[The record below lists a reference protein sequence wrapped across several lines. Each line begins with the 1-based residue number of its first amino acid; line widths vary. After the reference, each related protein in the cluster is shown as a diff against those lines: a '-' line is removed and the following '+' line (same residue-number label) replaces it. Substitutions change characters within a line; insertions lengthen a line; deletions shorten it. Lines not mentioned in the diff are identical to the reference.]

1 MQIRQTN
8 QFEKAYKKLHKNQ
21 LKDANNAIRE
31 IIDNPLIGN
40 LKKGDLS
47 EVRVYKLKMV
57 NQLTLIAYTYENAEI
72 ILTFL
77 AIGSHENFYRDI
89 NI

>member
-1 MQIRQTN
+1 MQIRQAN

-21 LKDANNAIRE
+21 LKDANDAIHK

-47 EVRVYKLKMV
+47 DVRVHKFKMA
-57 NQLTLIAYTYENAEI
+57 NQLTLIAYTYEADEI

-77 AIGSHENFYRDI
+77 AIGSHENFYRDLKL
-89 NI
+89 

>member
-40 LKKGDLS
+40 LKKGDLKIRIVLFFFFMES
-47 EVRVYKLKMV
+47 
-57 NQLTLIAYTYENAEI
+57 
-72 ILTFL
+72 
-77 AIGSHENFYRDI
+77 
-89 NI
+89 

>member
-8 QFEKAYKKLHKNQ
+8 QFEKAYRKLHKNQ
-21 LKDANNAIRE
+21 LKDANKAISE
-31 IIDNPLIGN
+31 IIDNPLIGI

-47 EVRVYKLKMV
+47 DVRVHKFKMV
-57 NQLTLIAYTYENAEI
+57 NQLTLIAYIYEDAEI

-77 AIGSHENFYRDI
+77 AIGSHENFYKDI
-89 NI
+89 KL